1 MQSLFHNQVQEVVN
15 TFRMILYEVVHF
27 PTDFQ
32 GWQKNF
38 AFKLPWDCKWGRLH
52 YLDIRSDEGYL
63 KQLPSDSKRLMRK
76 GIKFKG
82 YASAK
87 VMYIWIASLLQD
99 KPGTLQNIITLMLIL
114 WKEI

>member
-38 AFKLPWDCKWGRLH
+38 AFKLPWDSKWWRLH
-52 YLDIRSDEGYL
+52 YREIRIDEGYL
-63 KQLPSDSKRLMRK
+63 KQLPYDSKRLMRK